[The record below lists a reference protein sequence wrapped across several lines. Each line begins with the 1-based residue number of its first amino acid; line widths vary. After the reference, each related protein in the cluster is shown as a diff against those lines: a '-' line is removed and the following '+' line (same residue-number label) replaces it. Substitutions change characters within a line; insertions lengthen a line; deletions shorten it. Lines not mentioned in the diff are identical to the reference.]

1 MTQQRDVVITGLG
14 VVSPIGIGHG
24 PFWESLRTGRSG
36 VRTVRDLQGTEFP
49 ISYGGAVSEF
59 DGKQYVTPRKS
70 IKLMSREIQTAF
82 AAASLAVQDAALVT
96 ANLQHDRFGVTFGS
110 EMFLSSPEEMVELYH
125 NCTVDGQF
133 DISRW
138 GQRITSD
145 LFPLWMLKHLPNMPA
160 CHIAIAHDAHGPNN
174 TFALG
179 EVSGLHAI
187 QEAVRYIQRGLADVV
202 IAGGTGSRLNIST
215 LLFRCNLNVTHRP
228 GDGADASRPFEAN
241 RSGMVNGEGAG
252 AIVLESAQHAEA
264 RGAKPLARVL
274 GFGNA
279 FQAPQAPGQPSSG
292 RAIRASITQALR
304 EAGMHSN
311 DVSFVTANGLGTVP
325 DDITEAHAIRAEL
338 ADVPVW
344 APKSYFG
351 NLGGGTSAVEAAATV
366 SALVNG
372 LIPATL
378 NYEVPDPNCPVNVSL
393 QPRAIE
399 KNRVSLVLSQSP
411 TGQAAAVLM
420 AAGE

>member
-1 MTQQRDVVITGLG
+1 MTQQRDVVITGFG

-36 VRTVRDLQGTEFP
+36 ISTVRELNGTDFP
-49 ISYGGAVSEF
+49 IAYGGAINGF

-70 IKLMSREIQTAF
+70 IKLMAREIQTAF
-82 AAASLAVQDAALVT
+82 AAASLAVQDANLVT

-110 EMFLSSPEEMVELYH
+110 EMFLSSPEDMVEVYN

-138 GQRITSD
+138 GQRMTSD

-160 CHIAIAHDAHGPNN
+160 CHIAIAHEAHGPNN
-174 TFALG
+174 TFTLG
-179 EVSGLHAI
+179 EVSGLHAL
-187 QEAVRYIQRGLADVV
+187 QEASRYIQRGIADVV
-202 IAGGTGSRLNIST
+202 IAGGTGSRLNISA
-215 LLFRCNLNVTHRP
+215 LLFRCNVNLTHRS
-228 GDGADASRPFEAN
+228 GDGAEACRPFEAS

-252 AIVLESAQHAEA
+252 AIVLESAQHALE
-264 RGAKPLARVL
+264 RGARPMARVL

-279 FQAPQAPGQPSSG
+279 YQTPPPAHQPSSG

-304 EAGMHSN
+304 EAGMQTN
-311 DVSFVTANGLGTVP
+311 DVGFVTANGLGTVN
-325 DDITEAHAIRAEL
+325 DDITEAQAIRAEL

-351 NLGGGTSAVEAAATV
+351 NLGGGTSAVEAAAAV
-366 SALVNG
+366 AAVMNG

-378 NYEVPDPNCPVNVSL
+378 NYEVPDPNCPVNASL
-393 QPRAIE
+393 QPRSID
-399 KNRVSLVLSQSP
+399 KKRVSLVLSQSV
-411 TGQAAAVLM
+411 TGQAAAMLI
-420 AAGE
+420 AANE